1 MKRILHILTNENDAV
16 ADRLISAQQA
26 QVDGEVVTADLTV
39 VTPDYARLLE
49 EIFAAD
55 SVTVW

>member
-1 MKRILHILTNENDAV
+1 VKRLLHILTNENDTV
-16 ADRLISAQQA
+16 ADRLISEQQKLA
-26 QVDGEVVTADLTV
+26 GHEVVTADLTV
-39 VTPDYARLLE
+39 ATPDYTHLLQ